1 MGIIR
6 CIAVT
11 TLVAN
16 EVAHKLGFQ
25 INMQIINREVVG
37 LVVRVGQVAVIAL
50 SLVLFARPVQ
60 AVSEVGANYGVVK
73 EVKSNQIG
81 VGTFTSATNPNRIT
95 VFTQATSNGSVAGGA
110 FSLPAGRSATSPKT
124 LTAANDGTGF
134 FIFQDKLPDQA
145 TLDSNYANGTYGLQ
159 ITGASSTIY
168 SANLSL
174 TGGVYPSV
182 TPTVTN
188 TNWISGNLVVD
199 PSASFT
205 LNWSVFTGNTASDK
219 IVLTLTNTVTNQSA
233 FFQFLAGS
241 ATSQTFGAG
250 FFQPNVLYQA
260 NLMFVKVASTD
271 TTSIAGSTGIAGYT
285 NSNGFNIQTVPEPS
299 GAVMLGIGAVL
310 LLA

>member
-1 MGIIR
+1 
-6 CIAVT
+6 
-11 TLVAN
+11 
-16 EVAHKLGFQ
+16 
-25 INMQIINREVVG
+25 MQITNREVVG
-37 LVVRVGQVAVIAL
+37 FVVRVGQMAVIAL

-81 VGTFTSATNPNRIT
+81 VGTFTSATNPNRIA
-95 VFTQATSNGSVAGGA
+95 VFSQATSNGSVTGGTV
-110 FSLPAGRSATSPKT
+110 SLPAGSSATSPKT

-134 FIFQDKLPDQA
+134 FTFQDKLADQA

-188 TNWISGNLVVD
+188 TNWVSGNLVVD

-205 LNWSVFTGNTASDK
+205 LNWNGFTGNTASDK

-271 TTSIAGSTGIAGYT
+271 TTSIAGSTGIAGYVT
-285 NSNGFNIQTVPEPS
+285 SNGFNIQTVPEPS
-299 GAVMLGIGAVL
+299 TWMLLGTGLIGLIAARAKVRSRN
-310 LLA
+310 